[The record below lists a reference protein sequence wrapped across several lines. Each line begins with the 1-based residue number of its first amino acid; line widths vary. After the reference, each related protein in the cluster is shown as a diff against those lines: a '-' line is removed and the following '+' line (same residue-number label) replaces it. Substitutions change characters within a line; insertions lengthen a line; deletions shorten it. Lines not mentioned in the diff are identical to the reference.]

1 MMEYYSA
8 IRKDEIMPF
17 VATWM
22 DLEGTIPNEISQM
35 EETNTIWFYSYA
47 EYEKLIKNKNK
58 WTNQTKT
65 NK

>member
-1 MMEYYSA
+1 MGYIYLYIYVYSHTHVHIHMMEYYSA

-35 EETNTIWFYSYA
+35 EEKNTI
-47 EYEKLIKNKNK
+47 
-58 WTNQTKT
+58 
-65 NK
+65 